1 MPTPTKPVWQSKTL
15 AVNGL
20 ILVLAVLDAAQALPV
35 PATWAP
41 YLIAAAS
48 VLNVVLRLTTN
59 TGLSVGTG
67 PAYRAAHEASGDPDL
82 PPDTELPTIEGLPAW
97 AVHPQTPAQQRAV
110 EKWRASLTT
119 PDEAMRAQRSGTS
132 GGTAPTTEVP
142 DRAPSLMETLAA
154 DNGIDPKDITPEDT
168 V

>member
-1 MPTPTKPVWQSKTL
+1 MKPVWQSKTL

-20 ILVLAVLDAAQALPV
+20 ILVLAVLDAAQALPI

-41 YLIAAAS
+41 YIIAAAS

-59 TGLSVGTG
+59 TGLSVGTD
-67 PAYRAAHEASGDPDL
+67 PAYRAAHDASGDPDV
-82 PPDTELPTIEGLPAW
+82 PNGG
-97 AVHPQTPAQQRAV
+97 HPIPGEV
-110 EKWRASLTT
+110 
-119 PDEAMRAQRSGTS
+119 MRAQRSGTS

-154 DNGIDPKDITPEDT
+154 DNGIDPKDITPKDT